1 MSKSAEVKTPV
12 STVFIAD
19 DGIIRVVV
27 DTDGEE
33 TLENAKEVIA
43 AIAKIGDGQ
52 LHSVLVDTRSMKSIS
67 GEARRYYASD
77 ERPRVGSAV
86 ALLVGSTVSM
96 VIGNFWLTI
105 NKPSYPSHIFSSEES
120 ALEWLKGY
128 IQ

>member
-1 MSKSAEVKTPV
+1 MIKSAEIKTSV
-12 STVFIAD
+12 STVSIAD
-19 DGIIRVVV
+19 DGIVRVVV
-27 DTDGEE
+27 DPEGEE
-33 TLENAKEVIA
+33 TLKNAEEVIA
-43 AIAKIGDGQ
+43 AIAKIGEGR
-52 LHSVLVDTRSMKSIS
+52 LHPVLVDTRSMKSIEV
-67 GEARRYYASD
+67 EARKYYASD

-128 IQ
+128 S